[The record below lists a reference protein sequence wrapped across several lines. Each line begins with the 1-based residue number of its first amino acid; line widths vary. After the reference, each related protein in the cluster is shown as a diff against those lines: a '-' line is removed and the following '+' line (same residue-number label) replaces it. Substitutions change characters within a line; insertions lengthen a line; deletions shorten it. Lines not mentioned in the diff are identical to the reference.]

1 MNERLWFQ
9 SAVEGLL
16 LRGVGPQLTPALRT
30 KLREAGVDLDRLQP
44 AYPQAVMSKA
54 VDLVV
59 SELFQDRTREEGL
72 RELGRVFMRGY
83 AQTFIGAAMVQI
95 MKVIGPRRTLERM
108 QRNFRNGTNFIE
120 TRFASAGEQAAT
132 LWINDVSGMPTFYAG
147 ILEEG
152 GVMTGANPTVSI
164 EAAADTG
171 CTFRVS
177 WT

>member
-1 MNERLWFQ
+1 MNEKLWFQ

-16 LRGVGPQLTPALRT
+16 VRGVGARMTSALRA
-30 KLREAGVDLDRLQP
+30 KLREGGVDLDRLEP
-44 AYPQAVMSKA
+44 AYPQATMTRA
-54 VDLVV
+54 VEVV
-59 SELFQDRTREEGL
+59 VNELFQDRTRDEGL

-83 AQTFIGAAMVQI
+83 AETFIGAAMVQI
-95 MKVIGPRRTLERM
+95 MKVIGARRTLERM

-120 TRFASAGEQAAT
+120 TKFEAVGEKAAT

-152 GVMTGANPTVSI
+152 GRMTGVVATVAIESPT
-164 EAAADTG
+164 DTG

>member
-1 MNERLWFQ
+1 MSEKLWFQ

-16 LRGVGPQLTPALRT
+16 LRGVGARLTPALRSR
-30 KLREAGVDLDRLQP
+30 LRELGVDLDHLEP
-44 AYPQAVMSKA
+44 AYPQATMTKA
-54 VDLVV
+54 IGVVVD
-59 SELFQDRTREEGL
+59 ELFADRTREGGL
-72 RELGRVFMRGY
+72 RELGHVFMRGY
-83 AQTFIGAAMVQI
+83 AETFIGAAMVQI

-120 TRFASAGEQAAT
+120 TKFEAVGEREAT
-132 LWINDVSGMPTFYAG
+132 LWFNDVSGMPAFYAG

-152 GVMTGANPTVSI
+152 GRMTGANATVAVES
-164 EAAADTG
+164 ATDAS

>member
-1 MNERLWFQ
+1 MSEKLWFQ

-16 LRGVGPQLTPALRT
+16 LRGVGARMTPTLRS
-30 KLREAGVDLDRLQP
+30 KLRDLGIDLDRLEP
-44 AYPQAVMSKA
+44 AYSQATMAKA
-54 VDLVV
+54 VDVV
-59 SELFQDRTREEGL
+59 ATELYAGRSRDEGL

-83 AQTFIGAAMVQI
+83 AETFIGAAMVQI
-95 MKVIGPRRTLERM
+95 MRVIGPRRTLERM

-120 TRFASAGEQAAT
+120 TKFEAVGEREAT
-132 LWINDVSGMPTFYAG
+132 LWFNDVSGMPAFYAG

-152 GVMTGANPTVSI
+152 GRMTGANATVAVES
-164 EAAADTG
+164 ATDAS